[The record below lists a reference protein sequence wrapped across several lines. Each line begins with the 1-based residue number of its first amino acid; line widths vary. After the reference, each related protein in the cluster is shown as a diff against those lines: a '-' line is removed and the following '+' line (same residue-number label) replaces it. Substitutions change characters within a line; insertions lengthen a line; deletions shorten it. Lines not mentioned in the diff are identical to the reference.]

1 MILLRNQIRQN
12 KWMII
17 RRSEADAGK
26 GLVEKVN
33 PAKQRQ

>member
-1 MILLRNQIRQN
+1 MILLQNQIRQN
-12 KWMII
+12 KWMNF
-17 RRSEADAGK
+17 RRSAADAGK